1 MVEMGSGFGSLSQK
15 IHNQAREISYNLKQR
30 AWWPSHNKVRLCSNY
45 KGNNQKFT
53 GTETWGESLG
63 KLSGHRKEQHTQG
76 SPNPGNSY
84 VFPIAVEPWG
94 QVRWE
99 DSQAGVQ
106 TLRIER
112 RVGPTFFL
120 SPYPRLTSA
129 VRNLRTSGSGITQLK
144 NLCGPERSQKW
155 NKPGVRHQ
163 NEKQRLQQTGRH
175 TLPPPNRW
183 QLHSSSQLSSY
194 RKCNF
199 IVRSSDFPE
208 KPKSGFLVK
217 VYLKCCQRI

>member
-1 MVEMGSGFGSLSQK
+1 MVEMRSGFGSLSEK
-15 IHNQAREISYNLKQR
+15 IHNQAREIRYNLKQR
-30 AWWPSHNKVRLCSNY
+30 AWWPSHNKVRLWSNY

-63 KLSGHRKEQHTQG
+63 KLGKKTPGTGLVTVKSDKHREAQTREVLT
-76 SPNPGNSY
+76 Y
-84 VFPIAVEPWG
+84 FPQQLNQSWG

-99 DSQAGVQ
+99 RSQAGVQ
-106 TLRIER
+106 TLRTER

-129 VRNLRTSGSGITQLK
+129 VRNLRTSGSGVTQLK

-163 NEKQRLQQTGRH
+163 NEKQWLQQTGRN
-175 TLPPPNRW
+175 TLPPPKRW
-183 QLHSSSQLSSY
+183 QLLNSSQL
-194 RKCNF
+194 
-199 IVRSSDFPE
+199 
-208 KPKSGFLVK
+208 
-217 VYLKCCQRI
+217 